1 MNVGNRIK
9 KRRTELG
16 LSVEDVAKML
26 NKNRATIYRYE
37 SNDIENLPLS
47 ILEPLS
53 IILQTT
59 PAFLMGWEVNE
70 QNLGSLAD
78 KEEFQLLI
86 GEFSA
91 KNDEFKKRIL
101 KALLKLKDKESWE
114 LVAKIIEKLAQAEE
128 NSTKE

>member
-59 PAFLMGWEVNE
+59 PAFLMGWEINA

-91 KNDEFKKRIL
+91 KNDKLKKRIL
-101 KALLKLKDKESWE
+101 KGLLKLKDKESWE

>member
-59 PAFLMGWEVNE
+59 PAFLMGWEIND

-91 KNDEFKKRIL
+91 KNDKLKKRIL
-101 KALLKLKDKESWE
+101 KGLLKLKDKESLE

>member
-78 KEEFQLLI
+78 KEDFQLLI

>member
-1 MNVGNRIK
+1 MNVGSRIK

-53 IILQTT
+53 KILQTT
-59 PAFLMGWEVNE
+59 PAFLMGWESTDKSPS
-70 QNLGSLAD
+70 SLSD
-78 KEEFQLLI
+78 NEEFHYLV
-86 GEFSA
+86 GKFSA
-91 KNDEFKKRIL
+91 ENDEFKKRII
-101 KALLKLKDKESWE
+101 KAMLQLKDRDSWE
-114 LVAKIIEKLAQAEE
+114 LVVKMIEKLAQAEE
-128 NSTKE
+128 NSTEE

>member
-1 MNVGNRIK
+1 
-9 KRRTELG
+9 
-16 LSVEDVAKML
+16 
-26 NKNRATIYRYE
+26 
-37 SNDIENLPLS
+37 
-47 ILEPLS
+47 
-53 IILQTT
+53 
-59 PAFLMGWEVNE
+59 MGWEIND

-91 KNDEFKKRIL
+91 KNDKLKKRIL
-101 KALLKLKDKESWE
+101 KGLLKLKDKESWE

>member
-47 ILEPLS
+47 ILEPLAK
-53 IILQTT
+53 ILQTT
-59 PAFLMGWEVNE
+59 PAFLMGWEVSEKTFDN
-70 QNLGSLAD
+70 STD
-78 KEEFQLLI
+78 DDEFLYLV
-86 GEFSA
+86 GKFSA
-91 KNDEFKKRIL
+91 ENDEFKKRIIKGML
-101 KALLKLKDKESWE
+101 QLKDRDSWE
-114 LVAKIIEKLAQAEE
+114 LVLKIVEKLAQAEKNNTE
-128 NSTKE
+128 K

>member
-59 PAFLMGWEVNE
+59 PAFLMGWEIND

-91 KNDEFKKRIL
+91 KNDKLKKRI
-101 KALLKLKDKESWE
+101 LKLKDKESWE

>member
-1 MNVGNRIK
+1 MNVGSRIK

-70 QNLGSLAD
+70 QNLGSLTD
-78 KEEFQLLI
+78 NEEFQLLI
-86 GEFSA
+86 GQFSA
-91 KNDEFKKRIL
+91 KNDEFKKRIV
-101 KALLKLKDKESWE
+101 KGLLKLKDKESWE
-114 LVAKIIEKLAQAEE
+114 LVAKIIEKLAKAEE
-128 NSTKE
+128 NSIKE